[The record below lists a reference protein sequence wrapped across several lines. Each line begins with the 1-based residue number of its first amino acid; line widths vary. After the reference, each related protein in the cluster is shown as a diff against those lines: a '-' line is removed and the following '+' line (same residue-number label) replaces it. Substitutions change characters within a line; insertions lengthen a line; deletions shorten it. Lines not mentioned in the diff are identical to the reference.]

1 MLCGFVWQGLRIWF
15 RAEAFSLAAVLLARA
30 AWIGLV
36 LLIVHSLVDYPMRT
50 TALSALAGLLAAFL
64 LLPES
69 ERIVE
74 PDAD

>member
-1 MLCGFVWQGLRIWF
+1 
-15 RAEAFSLAAVLLARA
+15 LLARA
-30 AWIGLV
+30 AWIGL
-36 LLIVHSLVDYPMRT
+36 LLLLLHSLVDYPLRT